1 MKTRLYRFIL
11 SLAAVVVS
19 VSACGQ
25 GQCMPQDGDIVFHES
40 KSRQSPVIKLAQ
52 HSRWTHCGIVFHIG
66 EKAYVYEAVGPVM
79 YTPLKDWIARGK
91 KGEYCV
97 KRLKT
102 PLSAADV
109 EKMKAAGARYKGKSY
124 DTLFQWSDK
133 KMYCSELV
141 WKIFAQGA
149 DIELCEPGHFSDFPI
164 NLPAVKKLIKERYG
178 NSFDPSEEIVSPSA
192 LFKSKL
198 LKEVHYTAF

>member
-66 EKAYVYEAVGPVM
+66 EKAYVYEAVGPVK

-109 EKMKAAGARYKGKSY
+109 EKMKAAGAKV
-124 DTLFQWSDK
+124 DALDCVTLAKQAGSTKAVNVVLLGRLSHYFDLPETVWQEALEALVPPKFLELNK
-133 KMYCSELV
+133 KAFELGRN
-141 WKIFAQGA
+141 A
-149 DIELCEPGHFSDFPI
+149 
-164 NLPAVKKLIKERYG
+164 
-178 NSFDPSEEIVSPSA
+178 
-192 LFKSKL
+192 
-198 LKEVHYTAF
+198 